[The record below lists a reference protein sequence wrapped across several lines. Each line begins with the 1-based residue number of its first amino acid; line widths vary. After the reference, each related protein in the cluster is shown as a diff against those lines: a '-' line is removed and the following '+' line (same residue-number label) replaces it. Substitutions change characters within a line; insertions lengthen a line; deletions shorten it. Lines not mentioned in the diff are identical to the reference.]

1 MNLHC
6 FLNVRKESCCSLT
19 KGRCSLKEI
28 NCSMTCSNYVL
39 TKFQCVLTKCKYVLT
54 ELHSL
59 LTKCRCLLTPLGLY
73 MCQTLLFDK
82 KQLMSWVLLLT
93 LLAPRCIL
101 LTPPMFVVR
110 STRFG
115 KQLVAC
121 TCFLQVLKLSVSPTS
136 GWNGYFTDSLVSG
149 IFVFCNCS
157 MLRSQSFALIF
168 RE

>member
-1 MNLHC
+1 MESKSFPSNFDIAGRYAKHREQYDL
-6 FLNVRKESCCSLT
+6 RYGERGKESCCSLT

-82 KQLMSWVLLLT
+82 KQLMS
-93 LLAPRCIL
+93 
-101 LTPPMFVVR
+101 
-110 STRFG
+110 
-115 KQLVAC
+115 
-121 TCFLQVLKLSVSPTS
+121 
-136 GWNGYFTDSLVSG
+136 
-149 IFVFCNCS
+149 
-157 MLRSQSFALIF
+157 
-168 RE
+168 